1 MPSKGISIVYMGT
14 PLFAVPPLEALVE
27 NGFDVR
33 AVVTVADKP
42 SGRGRKLQSSAVKL
56 KAEQL
61 GLPVLQPTSLKDVDF
76 LEELKALN
84 ADLFVVVAFRM
95 LPQVVWS
102 MPRLGTFNLHG
113 SLLPE
118 LRGAA
123 PIHWA
128 IINGMA
134 ETGLTTFLLDEQ
146 IDTGSIL
153 LQEPIT
159 IDPSWTTGDLHDAL
173 MPLGATLV
181 IKTAEGLENG
191 MITSVPQNNTLASHA
206 PKLTKENTAL
216 DFTKNPRELVN
227 QIKGLS
233 PFPGAHFNGYKFM
246 NAAPTLELEKGTS
259 TPKLTAVGKKLLLN
273 YANGSVEILE
283 IKPDGKRSMRA
294 IDFINGMKTPD
305 IQL

>member
-1 MPSKGISIVYMGT
+1 MGT

-146 IDTGSIL
+146 IDTGSIC
-153 LQEPIT
+153 
-159 IDPSWTTGDLHDAL
+159 SKS
-173 MPLGATLV
+173 PL
-181 IKTAEGLENG
+181 
-191 MITSVPQNNTLASHA
+191 P
-206 PKLTKENTAL
+206 
-216 DFTKNPRELVN
+216 
-227 QIKGLS
+227 
-233 PFPGAHFNGYKFM
+233 
-246 NAAPTLELEKGTS
+246 
-259 TPKLTAVGKKLLLN
+259 
-273 YANGSVEILE
+273 
-283 IKPDGKRSMRA
+283 
-294 IDFINGMKTPD
+294 
-305 IQL
+305 

>member
-1 MPSKGISIVYMGT
+1 MGT

-153 LQEPIT
+153 LQESIT

-181 IKTAEGLENG
+181 IKTVEGLENG

-206 PKLTKENTAL
+206 RNSLKRILRWILLKVP
-216 DFTKNPRELVN
+216 VN
-227 QIKGLS
+227 W
-233 PFPGAHFNGYKFM
+233 
-246 NAAPTLELEKGTS
+246 
-259 TPKLTAVGKKLLLN
+259 
-273 YANGSVEILE
+273 
-283 IKPDGKRSMRA
+283 
-294 IDFINGMKTPD
+294 
-305 IQL
+305 

>member
-1 MPSKGISIVYMGT
+1 MGT

-153 LQEPIT
+153 LQESIT

-181 IKTAEGLENG
+181 IKTVEGLENG

-283 IKPDGKRSMRA
+283 IKPDGKRSMQA